1 MATSSVNVRRAFGQ
15 RVRSL
20 RKQRGYSQEALA
32 ERADLHFT
40 YVSSVERG
48 RRNIS
53 LVNIVRLARALR
65 VSPGSLF
72 QDVS

>member
-1 MATSSVNVRRAFGQ
+1 VATSLAASRAAFGK
-15 RVRSL
+15 RVRSI
-20 RKQRGYSQEALA
+20 RKQRGYSQEDLA
-32 ERADLHFT
+32 ERAGLHFT

-48 RRNIS
+48 KRNIS

-72 QDVS
+72 EDVT